1 VGRAAILFAVTL
13 PSLSIAVLSLALAAT
28 AGEPLP
34 PPAEPAEDRTEALL
48 QFAAAKLAAVEGDL
62 ASALA
67 GYREAEERA
76 PQSAYVRLEHAR
88 LLERIGQGA
97 RSPRQ
102 RQEYLTEAA
111 EKIGAARRLAPDNV
125 DVLRA
130 ASSIYLEQASEDPE
144 ALAAAKEVLEGVL
157 QRDPADV
164 GSAVTLG
171 RLYLE
176 DRQPAQAAEV
186 LRELVRHVPQQRM
199 AYALLVEALLR
210 AERPAEA
217 ESALGEILAFDAG
230 ALEARLTL
238 ADLQNKRGDLAAAT
252 ATLRAAPGA
261 SREDLR
267 WSRQL
272 AWTLYQAG
280 DLAAAQSTLAPLVA
294 ADAAD
299 AAANQGL
306 VLLQALVLAADGR
319 NAEALPVLA
328 KVREA
333 EPEDIGLAF
342 TASRVLEREG
352 RHQEAAE
359 MLGELAA
366 KLADKGKD
374 QPAREVRLEQAQ
386 VLLAGSRWQAVR
398 EIVTP
403 LLTAEEDGV
412 RHQAMLLATD
422 ALLGEEKAAEALAL
436 LDSIP
441 SSPVALARRAEVAA
455 RSADPDEGVR
465 RLTELAAS
473 SDPQQALAAVQALHR
488 LERYADSIAPLV
500 RITTERPDHAVAVFL
515 LGAAYER
522 SGRRDLAETTLRR
535 TIELAPEFHAA
546 LNYLGYTFADGG
558 YNLEEAVQLVRR
570 AIALDP
576 DNGAYVD
583 SLGWAFFRQGKNEEA
598 QLLLERAA
606 RLEPEDAVLHE
617 HLGDVYAALGHKA
630 RAREAYQRALDLD
643 DEGNRDQVKQKL
655 LELGSSTPR

>member
-1 VGRAAILFAVTL
+1 ML
-13 PSLSIAVLSLALAAT
+13 PSLSVAVLSLALAA
-28 AGEPLP
+28 AAVEPLP
-34 PPAEPAEDRTEALL
+34 PPAEPAEPAEDRTEALL

-62 ASALA
+62 TSALA

-88 LLERIGQGA
+88 LLERIGQSA

-130 ASSIYLEQASEDPE
+130 ASSIYLEQATEDPE
-144 ALAAAKEVLEGVL
+144 ALAAAKEVLAGVL

-176 DRQPAQAAEV
+176 DRQPAEAAEI

-217 ESALGEILAFDAG
+217 EGALGEILAFDAG

-238 ADLQNKRGDLAAAT
+238 AELQNKRGDSAAAT
-252 ATLRAAPGA
+252 ATLRAAPGD
-261 SREDLR
+261 SREDPR

-280 DLAAAQSTLAPLVA
+280 DLAEAQSTLAPLV
-294 ADAAD
+294 AAD

-386 VLLAGSRWQAVR
+386 VLLAGSQWQAVR

-412 RHQAMLLATD
+412 RHQAVLLATD
-422 ALLGEEKAAEALAL
+422 ALLGEEKAGEALAL
-436 LDSIP
+436 LDSVP
-441 SSPVALARRAEVAA
+441 SSPVVLARRAEVTA
-455 RSADPDEGVR
+455 RSADPDEGVK

-488 LERYADSIAPLV
+488 LDRYADSIAPLV
-500 RITTERPDHAVAVFL
+500 RFTAERPDHAVAVFL

-522 SGRRDLAETTLRR
+522 SGRRELAEATLRR
-535 TIELAPEFHAA
+535 TIDLAPEFHAA

-583 SLGWAFFRQGKNEEA
+583 SLGWAYFRQGRNEEA

-630 RAREAYQRALDLD
+630 RARDAYQRALDLD
-643 DEGNRDQVKQKL
+643 DEGNRDQVRQKL
-655 LELGSSTPR
+655 LDLGSAAPR